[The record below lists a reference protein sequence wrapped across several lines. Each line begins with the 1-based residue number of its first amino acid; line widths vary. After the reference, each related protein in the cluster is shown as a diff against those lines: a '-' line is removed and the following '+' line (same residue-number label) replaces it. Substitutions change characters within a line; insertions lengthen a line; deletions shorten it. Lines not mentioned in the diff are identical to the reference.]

1 MKKFVVLVFVAL
13 MNVSAF
19 ANNENPV
26 KEEIRTK
33 IVKLLGKIDFTIEK
47 DVNTNI
53 DFLVNK
59 KGEIVILD
67 IECASPEICAYIKS
81 KLNYK
86 KVKNNI
92 EETLRMYRMPLKIVR
107 R

>member
-1 MKKFVVLVFVAL
+1 MKKFVVLVFVTL
-13 MNVSAF
+13 MNVSVF
-19 ANNENPV
+19 AINENPV

-67 IECASPEICAYIKS
+67 IECARPEICAYIKS